1 MVVFPNAKINLGL
14 NILEKRPDGYHELET
29 CFYPVPWKEALEIIP
44 SSKTE
49 VTTSGIEIPE
59 DGDNIILKAYQ
70 LLRSDYEL
78 PDVKIHLHKAIP
90 IGAGL
95 GGGSA
100 DAAFTLTLLNNLFSL
115 ELKDDQLINYASRL
129 GADCAFF
136 IKNKPMLAR
145 GIGEILTAANITLTG
160 KYILLVYPNVHIST
174 KEAYSNITP
183 KSPNLSIKDIL
194 DEFEP
199 ADWKEHL
206 KNDFEE
212 SLFDTYPILQQMKA
226 ELYNSGAFY
235 ASMSGSGSCMYG
247 LYEKEPEL
255 DFPSDY
261 TVWSGKL

>member
-14 NILEKRPDGYHELET
+14 NILKKRSDGYHELET

-49 VTTSGIEIPE
+49 VTISGIEIPE
-59 DGDNIILKAYQ
+59 DGDNIILKAYH
-70 LLRSDYEL
+70 LLQSFYEL
-78 PDVKIHLHKAIP
+78 PNVKIHLHKAIP

-100 DAAFTLTLLNNLFSL
+100 DASFTLFLLNHLFSL
-115 ELKDDQLINYASRL
+115 ELSDDQLISFASQL

-136 IKNKPMLAR
+136 IKNKPMLAS
-145 GIGEILTAANITLTG
+145 GIGEILTEATIALTG
-160 KYILLVYPNVHIST
+160 KYILLIYPNVHIST

-183 KSPNLSIKDIL
+183 QSPNLRIKDIFN
-194 DEFEP
+194 EFEP
-199 ADWKEHL
+199 TDWKEYL
-206 KNDFEE
+206 KNDFEK
-212 SLFDTYPILQQMKA
+212 SLFAKYPILNQLKT

-247 LYEKEPEL
+247 LFDKEPKF
-255 DFPSDY
+255 DFPLDY
-261 TVWSGKL
+261 TVWSGML